1 MNKLTGAV
9 LGMSLVSAV
18 VGCGTDT
25 STLPDGPE
33 ILPNLMIPAAPE
45 HGLQVIT
52 PIVRGLAP
60 GSDHEICTW
69 TDAVV
74 GDTAVDVKS
83 TVGFQTEPGHHIVVY
98 YTMEKQE
105 PGLQRECT
113 DTDMVSFRIV
123 TGNGKEGEPTEA
135 PGNLVYRIPPH
146 AQVVINHHYL
156 NATDEVMD
164 GQSAININFAPEGG
178 TYVPSGSTAFLNSG
192 LVVAQGITTQK
203 QSCVVDRDMKL
214 WFLIPHMHRWGKHI
228 SVDITHADTK
238 TNMFDTVWDE
248 SFTFHPPE
256 KKLDPAAPMMLHAGD
271 TLETTCEWDNN
282 TGHDLNFGFEMCV
295 TYGQFIDENN
305 QGSWAC
311 DDGHWTDF

>member
-1 MNKLTGAV
+1 MNKLV
-9 LGMSLVSAV
+9 SLGCALGVSFAG
-18 VGCGTDT
+18 GCGTD
-25 STLPDGPE
+25 SGPGDQGPE
-33 ILPNLMIPAAPE
+33 ILPNLIVPAPPE

-74 GDTAVDVKS
+74 GDTPIDVKS
-83 TVGFQTEPGHHIVVY
+83 TIGYQTEPGHHIVVY
-98 YTMEKQE
+98 YTKELQP
-105 PGLQRECT
+105 PGTQRECT
-113 DTDMVSFRIV
+113 DTDMISFRIV

-146 AQVVINHHYL
+146 SQVVVNHHYL
-156 NATDEVMD
+156 NATDETMD
-164 GQSAININFAPEGG
+164 GQSAVNINFAADGG
-178 TYVPSGSTAFLNSG
+178 TYTPSGSTAFLNSG

-203 QSCVVDRDMKL
+203 QHCVVDREMKL
-214 WFLIPHMHRWGKHI
+214 WFLIPHMHRWGQHI
-228 SVDITHADTK
+228 SVDITQSDVK

-256 KKLDPAAPMMLHAGD
+256 KRIDLNAPLVLKPGDQLD
-271 TLETTCEWDNN
+271 TTCTWNNN
-282 TGHDLNFGFEMCV
+282 TGRELNFGFEMCV
-295 TYGQFIDENN
+295 TYGQFIDEKN